1 MLKNN
6 VLLFSKKIQ
15 QLPVVINPIHK
26 KSKEYQLLIKTC
38 AGTIGKIFAAKL
50 TSYNQIVL
58 FQKKIL
64 LAQAQKKPEQH
75 LLSAPAFC
83 E

>member
-1 MLKNN
+1 MFYC
-6 VLLFSKKIQ
+6 FSKKIQ

-58 FQKKIL
+58 FQKKNSFSPST
-64 LAQAQKKPEQH
+64 KKTR
-75 LLSAPAFC
+75 AAFTFC
-83 E
+83 SGFL